1 MASILQ
7 NISNMPSI
15 YDEFNSKWWGD
26 EAMIDEVNI
35 YNENIQMALEDIKID
50 DDWCVVK
57 SKKRNLKTTTKLNK
71 NIQNDK
77 KTTKLNDNKN
87 KRNRNDK
94 KRKNESKSK
103 KSYDTKFENKK
114 DYKSEYK
121 NKYKTRNELKLQQKS
136 KKKLQQEV
144 KQKAKQ
150 LDKSKQNVLDIEEAV
165 CLRKQKMELLQM
177 AILEKEQ
184 KQEKEQIE
192 MKQREM
198 KQREMKQIE
207 IEQREMKQREMKQRE
222 IEQIEMKQR
231 EIEQREIEKKEIE
244 KKEIEKKEIEKR
256 EIEKREIDKIE
267 IDQRQQEIN
276 IEKDINIID
285 KRKQSTKKY
294 ITLFG
299 TVTNVVKGGCGFIK
313 CDDPLETGAYVF
325 TETKKIHKGDKV
337 KFRTMNITKDN
348 KQHFQKATNVKLVR
362 EKIEK
367 QVAELLS

>member
-1 MASILQ
+1 
-7 NISNMPSI
+7 
-15 YDEFNSKWWGD
+15 
-26 EAMIDEVNI
+26 
-35 YNENIQMALEDIKID
+35 
-50 DDWCVVK
+50 
-57 SKKRNLKTTTKLNK
+57 
-71 NIQNDK
+71 
-77 KTTKLNDNKN
+77 
-87 KRNRNDK
+87 
-94 KRKNESKSK
+94 
-103 KSYDTKFENKK
+103 
-114 DYKSEYK
+114 
-121 NKYKTRNELKLQQKS
+121 
-136 KKKLQQEV
+136 
-144 KQKAKQ
+144 
-150 LDKSKQNVLDIEEAV
+150 
-165 CLRKQKMELLQM
+165 
-177 AILEKEQ
+177 
-184 KQEKEQIE
+184 
-192 MKQREM
+192 
-198 KQREMKQIE
+198 
-207 IEQREMKQREMKQRE
+207 MKQREMKQRE
-222 IEQIEMKQR
+222 IEQREMKQR
-231 EIEQREIEKKEIE
+231 EIEQREIEQREIEQREIKKREIE